1 MAVGVVAVKTQ
12 PQCLSRSS
20 SPGDAA
26 CLSRTRASCAASR
39 ARIAR
44 LSGHRLQLDHKK
56 GAQLPPL
63 STTLLA
69 SEPEDPTST
78 MLELDERMARLCSKR
93 ARLLDVDR
101 PVPQDTTGGS
111 VCRWGSEQTDVPA
124 VVGGDPAGVSPGP
137 VLHRLFESLCFCHPA
152 GAAHSGGQRDR
163 KNRPYRALEEHTAP
177 TTRPFVRVTVSSST
191 SVVMPEAC
199 LLHFLSRY
207 HLDWALLLK

>member
-93 ARLLDVDR
+93 RTPPGCGWPFAERADRWSLLPLGIGAGKTCQRLWEAI
-101 PVPQDTTGGS
+101 P
-111 VCRWGSEQTDVPA
+111 SEYRQ
-124 VVGGDPAGVSPGP
+124 GP
-137 VLHRLFESLCFCHPA
+137 CKTRLF
-152 GAAHSGGQRDR
+152 G
-163 KNRPYRALEEHTAP
+163 
-177 TTRPFVRVTVSSST
+177 
-191 SVVMPEAC
+191 
-199 LLHFLSRY
+199 
-207 HLDWALLLK
+207 